1 MSKIYKLTI
10 CYNEETDEVEYIE
23 EAVDNDNG
31 NIVSIGEH
39 RLKDYFS
46 DEDIRHMSMF
56 EVGEA

>member
-10 CYNEETDEVEYIE
+10 CYNEETDEVENIE
-23 EAVDNDNG
+23 EAVDNSNDM
-31 NIVSIGEH
+31 IVSIGDH

>member
-31 NIVSIGEH
+31 TIVSIGEH
-39 RLKDYFS
+39 ILKDYFS